1 MLTAVNWYWASH
13 DRLIT
18 RQILEEV
25 VRYSINYSST
35 LFWLHIDY
43 PASLR
48 VLEWISLLIFIHF
61 YQRIVFFTY
70 LTTLIFNESTLV
82 DAKSIFCTLVAVSW
96 LSIYFNNNRTTS
108 RLLHFNCCLEFTL
121 VVFDDRAD
129 CPSCFLM
136 IFSFVL
142 NNWVRI
148 LLCCRVPTIRDPF
161 IKELVILFRLLFIS
175 LKKSLDI
182 RVWFFVVRGFIIY
195 LFLMKAFLYLIFV
208 QHITDLLMDHIVI
221 HFALL

>member
-1 MLTAVNWYWASH
+1 MN
-13 DRLIT
+13 
-18 RQILEEV
+18 
-25 VRYSINYSST
+25 
-35 LFWLHIDY
+35 Y

-70 LTTLIFNESTLV
+70 FTTLILNVSTPV
-82 DAKSIFCTLVAVSW
+82 DAESIVCTLVAVRW
-96 LSIYFNNNRTTS
+96 LSIYFNYNRTTS
-108 RLLHFNCCLEFTL
+108 RLLHFNCCFEFTL
-121 VVFDDRAD
+121 VVSDDRAD

-136 IFSFVL
+136 IFSFIL

-148 LLCCRVPTIRDPF
+148 HLCCRVPTIRDLSINEF
-161 IKELVILFRLLFIS
+161 VILFCSLFIT

-195 LFLMKAFLYLIFV
+195 LFFIKACLYPIFV
-208 QHITDLLMDHIVI
+208 QHIIDFLMDNIVI
-221 HFALL
+221 HFALF

>member
-1 MLTAVNWYWASH
+1 MEYCPNG
-13 DRLIT
+13 I
-18 RQILEEV
+18 QIHYTIY
-25 VRYSINYSST
+25 YSRV
-35 LFWLHIDY
+35 LLWLHIDY

-48 VLEWISLLIFIHF
+48 VLEWISLLIFTHF

-70 LTTLIFNESTLV
+70 LTTLILNDSTLV
-82 DAKSIFCTLVAVSW
+82 DAENIICTLVAVRW
-96 LSIYFNNNRTTS
+96 LSIYFNYNRTTS
-108 RLLHFNCCLEFTL
+108 RLLHFNCCFEFTL

-148 LLCCRVPTIRDPF
+148 LLCCRVPTIRDLF
-161 IKELVILFRLLFIS
+161 IKELVVLFRSLFVT

-195 LFLMKAFLYLIFV
+195 LFFIKAFLYLIFV
-208 QHITDLLMDHIVI
+208 QHKIHLLMDHIVI